1 MNYSVN
7 KLTSTADCDVMVD
20 LAEKTKDDLQYRKT
34 IIVHQNVSFSG
45 TATEVE
51 AELSAVTTQKNALAT
66 VVAALPDGAV
76 KNSNVTKLK
85 RLELKE
91 YLLTQKKDNYGSVA
105 LLENEFEQA
114 RIDLE
119 IAEADAFIA
128 ALNARK
134 AVLSA

>member
-1 MNYSVN
+1 MA
-7 KLTSTADCDVMVD
+7 KK
-20 LAEKTKDDLQYRKT
+20 EKDDLQYRKT

-51 AELSAVTTQKNALAT
+51 AELTAVTTQKTALTT
-66 VVAALPDGAV
+66 VVAALPDGTV
-76 KNSNVTKLK
+76 KSSNLTKLK

-91 YLLTQKKDNYGSVA
+91 YLLTQKKDNYGAVA
-105 LLENEFEQA
+105 LLENEFEEA

-119 IAEADAFIA
+119 IAEADAFIT

-134 AVLSA
+134 AAL